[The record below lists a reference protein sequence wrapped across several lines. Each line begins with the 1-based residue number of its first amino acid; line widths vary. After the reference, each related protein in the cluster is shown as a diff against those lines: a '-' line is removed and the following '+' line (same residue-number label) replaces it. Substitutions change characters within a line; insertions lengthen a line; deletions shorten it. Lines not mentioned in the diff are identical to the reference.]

1 MTERRSMTTP
11 TDGSDPSSLA
21 REQLA
26 VEAGEIAGQILARV
40 RYTRKGSMA
49 WLGPTGYG
57 TELSPLL
64 TKPLGPD
71 ITHGTTGIAL
81 FLAAVARHRA
91 DDDLRHLS
99 LTVLRPLRRKLG
111 ELRASP
117 GEEPLRLGGMMGLG
131 SYIYGLL
138 TIGKLLGEPEL
149 IDEAHAAT
157 ELITEEQIERDVFVR
172 VQTGT
177 AGAILVLLALHALR
191 PHANRAG
198 RNPIELAL
206 ACARHLLAHRLS
218 FDGRPRGWALSPG
231 KPPLI
236 GFGYGAAGISH
247 AILRLY
253 GATGEPEL
261 LEAASEGLAFVRSFY
276 VPESGIWLDPRAF
289 FESRYRPRRGSW
301 LDWWSTGVLG
311 DLEPR
316 DREESSGAP
325 RRFTRSWCHGSAG
338 ILLGKL
344 ASLDFDDS
352 PEVRAE
358 IQAGLENLYRNAREH
373 DLVEG
378 ETDDL
383 CCGRMGH
390 VEALLFAYTKLGEER
405 YLAAALRKAE
415 EVWQQAQRQGRYN
428 VAAARGTQQFAPTLF
443 QGVAGIGYT
452 FLRLALPTDLPSV
465 AVLES

>member
-1 MTERRSMTTP
+1 MTAP
-11 TDGSDPSSLA
+11 TEGSPLPGLA
-21 REQLA
+21 REQLMA
-26 VEAGEIAGQILARV
+26 EAAEIASQILAQV
-40 RYTRKGSMA
+40 RYTRKGSVA

-71 ITHGTTGIAL
+71 LTHGTTGIAL
-81 FLAAVARHRA
+81 FLAAVAR
-91 DDDLRHLS
+91 LRGNDGLRQLS
-99 LTVLRPLRRKLG
+99 LAVLGPLRRKLG

-157 ELITEEQIERDVFVR
+157 VLITEQQIERDVFVR

-198 RNPIELAL
+198 RNPLELAL
-206 ACARHLLAHRLS
+206 ACGCHLLANRLS
-218 FDGRPRGWALSPG
+218 FDGRPRAWALSPG

-247 AILRLY
+247 ALLRLY
-253 GATGEPEL
+253 GATGEPQL

-276 VPESGIWLDPRAF
+276 VPECGGWLDPRAV
-289 FESRYRPRRGSW
+289 FESRYRPRRASW
-301 LDWWSTGVLG
+301 MDWWNMGTLE
-311 DLEPR
+311 DLEPQ
-316 DREESSGAP
+316 DREGSSGGLM
-325 RRFTRSWCHGSAG
+325 RFSSSWCHGSAG

-358 IQAGLENLYRNAREH
+358 IQAGLENLCPNAGEH
-373 DLVEG
+373 ALVEG

-383 CCGRMGH
+383 CCGRMGYA
-390 VEALLFAYTKLGEER
+390 EALLFAYSRLGEER
-405 YLAAALRKAE
+405 YLAAALREAE
-415 EVWQQAQRQGRYN
+415 EVWRQARHRGCYN
-428 VAAARGTQQFAPTLF
+428 VMAARGTHRFAPTLF

-452 FLRLALPTDLPSV
+452 FLRLALPADLPSV

>member
-1 MTERRSMTTP
+1 MTAP
-11 TDGSDPSSLA
+11 TEGSPPPGLA
-21 REQLA
+21 PEQWVA
-26 VEAGEIAGQILARV
+26 EAAEIASQILARV
-40 RYTRKGSMA
+40 RYTRKGSVA

-64 TKPLGPD
+64 DKPLGPD
-71 ITHGTTGIAL
+71 LTHGTTGIAL
-81 FLAAVARHRA
+81 FLAAVARRHG
-91 DDDLRHLS
+91 DDGLRRLS
-99 LTVLRPLRRKLG
+99 LAVLGPLRRKLG

-131 SYIYGLL
+131 SYLYGLL
-138 TIGKLLGEPEL
+138 TIGKLLDEPEL

-157 ELITEEQIERDVFVR
+157 VLITEERIERDVFVR
-172 VQTGT
+172 VQTGA

-198 RNPIELAL
+198 RSPLELAL
-206 ACARHLLAHRLS
+206 ACARHLLANRLA
-218 FDGRPRGWALSPG
+218 FDGRPRAWALSPG

-247 AILRLY
+247 ALLRLY
-253 GATGEPEL
+253 GATGEPQL

-276 VPESGIWLDPRAF
+276 VPERGGWLDPRAV

-301 LDWWSTGVLG
+301 LDWWNTGTLEN
-311 DLEPR
+311 LEPL
-316 DREESSGAP
+316 DRQESSEEP
-325 RRFTRSWCHGSAG
+325 RRFSRSWCHGSAG

-358 IQAGLENLYRNAREH
+358 IQAGLEDLCRNAGEH
-373 DLVEG
+373 DLAEE

-390 VEALLFAYTKLGEER
+390 VEALLFASSRLREER
-405 YLAAALRKAE
+405 YLDAALREAE
-415 EVWQQAQRQGRYN
+415 AVWRRARHRGCYN
-428 VAAARGTQQFAPTLF
+428 VIAARGTHRFAPTLF

-452 FLRLALPTDLPSV
+452 FLRLAPPADLPSV